1 MYPLSTRDKYCGFR
15 IFSFFNPDLTAQSAS
30 VSTLY
35 EYLLRIPH
43 FFNISIIDLSPR
55 CKWLIPQTSWPWSAS
70 LNLRIYRRSG
80 NRHRRVWRWA
90 GTKTHQSDS
99 GLPQAS
105 DIQPHNSRWAQFPL
119 DKFPITN
126 FRVRTAVWTRRDK
139 CTEIPCFQGFYGTR
153 V

>member
-43 FFNISIIDLSPR
+43 FFNISIIDLFLAANDLYHRLPDLEAHH
-55 CKWLIPQTSWPWSAS
+55 WTSGF
-70 LNLRIYRRSG
+70 YRRSG